1 MMMRT
6 HTCGEL
12 RKEHVGARVRLCG
25 WVETVRDHG
34 GVIFIDLRDRYGLT
48 QVIFDPRD
56 SREAWDLSQTT
67 RGEYVIQ
74 IEGVVE
80 PRPADMVNPKLATGD
95 IEIRSNFIKILNKSK
110 TPPFPLDDESAAK
123 VSEDLRMTYRYLDL
137 RRKGMQANLRNA
149 TKSCRRS
156 ACISTRPAS
165 SISKPRS

>member
-1 MMMRT
+1 MMRT

-80 PRPADMVNPKLATGD
+80 LRPADMANPKLATGD
-95 IEIRSNFIKILNKSK
+95 IEIRSNFIQILNKSK

-137 RRKGMQANLRNA
+137 RRKRHAGEPAETAPDRA
-149 TKSCRRS
+149 GDPRVS
-156 ACISTRPAS
+156 RPG
-165 SISKPRS
+165 RLHRH